1 MTRFENTDTM
11 MMFEM
16 RMCSMCMMCRAQNV
30 SLSA

>member
-1 MTRFENTDTM
+1 MANRRDSM
-11 MMFEM
+11 MMFAM